1 MIEAKSNT
9 TPSYSKDSTSV
20 SNQEVEDLGHE
31 LPIPAFDPAIHLN
44 FQPPAKRYT
53 FTELGLPVPK
63 GVPDLCYTEPFQLF
77 SEEGIRMLRREIFR
91 RSFLDKYMRSWER
104 APCIITGFSLY
115 DDDATFLKQAMT
127 HPVTQ
132 AAVNFAFGA
141 ALQFQNGINDMGYV
155 NVQLGA
161 EGMKGVYK
169 LGETPSKPLPAGEQ
183 MGVSQYDGV
192 PIDGWHRDQ
201 TPVVLVLMLS
211 DTSTM
216 AGGET
221 AVRMGDGKVIN
232 AAGAGMGAGVMMAG
246 AYLEHAALRASNCL
260 ERVSMVNSYNFA
272 DPEADDT
279 GTSLGSVHYTHD
291 SHAMIR
297 NLFMEQ
303 KLTRLRD
310 RCDIALR
317 RVRERRCRGEDP
329 DTEEVEGWIRDQI
342 HFLKHTGWE
351 TFHRIPDYVHKKR
364 PEGVLEGYLA

>member
-1 MIEAKSNT
+1 
-9 TPSYSKDSTSV
+9 
-20 SNQEVEDLGHE
+20 
-31 LPIPAFDPAIHLN
+31 
-44 FQPPAKRYT
+44 
-53 FTELGLPVPK
+53 
-63 GVPDLCYTEPFQLF
+63 
-77 SEEGIRMLRREIFR
+77 
-91 RSFLDKYMRSWER
+91 
-104 APCIITGFSLY
+104 
-115 DDDATFLKQAMT
+115 
-127 HPVTQ
+127 
-132 AAVNFAFGA
+132 
-141 ALQFQNGINDMGYV
+141 MGYV

-169 LGETPSKPLPAGEQ
+169 LGETPSKPLPPGEQ
-183 MGVSQYDGV
+183 MSGSEYDDV

-221 AVRMGDGKVIN
+221 AVRIGDGNVIN

-272 DPEADDT
+272 DPNADDT
-279 GTSLGSVHYTHD
+279 GTSLASVHYTHD

-317 RVRERRCRGEDP
+317 RVQERRRRGEDP
-329 DTEEVEGWIRDQI
+329 DREEVEGWIRDQI
-342 HFLKHTGWE
+342 RFLKHTGWE

-364 PEGVLEGYLA
+364 PEDALQNYPADA

>member
-1 MIEAKSNT
+1 
-9 TPSYSKDSTSV
+9 
-20 SNQEVEDLGHE
+20 
-31 LPIPAFDPAIHLN
+31 
-44 FQPPAKRYT
+44 
-53 FTELGLPVPK
+53 
-63 GVPDLCYTEPFQLF
+63 
-77 SEEGIRMLRREIFR
+77 
-91 RSFLDKYMRSWER
+91 
-104 APCIITGFSLY
+104 
-115 DDDATFLKQAMT
+115 MT
-127 HPVTQ
+127 HAVTQ
-132 AAVNFAFGA
+132 AAVNFAFGTE
-141 ALQFQNGINDMGYV
+141 LQFQNGVNDMGYV

-169 LGETPSKPLPAGEQ
+169 LGETPSKPLPRGEQ
-183 MGVSQYDGV
+183 IGVSEYDGV

-221 AVRMGDGKVIN
+221 AVRMGNGNVIN

-272 DPEADDT
+272 DPNADDT
-279 GTSLGSVHYTHD
+279 GTSLASVHYTHD

-317 RVRERRCRGEDP
+317 RVKERRWKGEDP
-329 DTEEVEGWIRDQI
+329 DREEVEGWIRDQI

-364 PEGVLEGYLA
+364 PEGALKSYLADA